1 MALNKEDRITMSK
14 KIVTIPDDNAVV
26 ESVKLQILAQQKVA
40 IENDNVNMA
49 LQEPYNQKINSYQP
63 EYNLIDGK
71 KRTVLT
77 EKLIN
82 AAAKGENRNGFFLA
96 DPEFPIPS
104 IPDGVW
110 KFFSPMSFCYAIGKK
125 NNEQYDVEPLGEI
138 PTLNVIKS
146 LITQIEGFIDAT
158 RASGKKCVQEEIC
171 INGVGETSQECIADG
186 GTWVLED
193 VVVDSP
199 EIQSKLNNLKSK
211 IKTWINSL
219 NGQKSNI
226 QISDL
231 DVAARQA
238 ENQAAYDY
246 IDPLLSILKT
256 WQQIQDFDTETNLPN
271 LCEEF
276 EKAGYG
282 DEYCSIPIYQT
293 EPVCTFNGG
302 FWYSSFK
309 DSKLSPTQ
317 ISILK
322 KAIEERES
330 FLNERKRQLNRYFG
344 EVIQNKETGEI
355 IKTTGWYGQRFLII
369 DSRLNLISGSANG
382 KFGAEK
388 GIQTQNQIKSSN
400 ETAAAAYDLS
410 MKATKAVAPGLD
422 TQYLNVL
429 DASAFKVGDKVYV
442 TANNQEELS
451 GTILEKD
458 GNRVKLSFAVPKKY
472 NLANLTRL
480 YKLVNDPI

>member
-1 MALNKEDRITMSK
+1 MALSKEDRITMSK

-26 ESVKLQILAQQKVA
+26 EVIKKQVLAQQKVA
-40 IENDNVNMA
+40 IENDNVNAA

-71 KRTVLT
+71 KRTILT
-77 EKLIN
+77 ENLIN

-104 IPDGVW
+104 VPDGVW
-110 KFFSPMSFCYAIGKK
+110 KFFAPMSFCYAIGKK
-125 NNEQYDVEPLGEI
+125 NNEQYDAEPLGEI
-138 PTLNVIKS
+138 QTLNRIKPI
-146 LITQIEGFIDAT
+146 LKQIEGFIDAT
-158 RASGKKCVQEEIC
+158 RASGKKC
-171 INGVGETSQECIADG
+171 SQEGVCQGGSGSTQQECLSNG
-186 GTWVLED
+186 GTWTLQD
-193 VVVDSP
+193 VIVDSP
-199 EIQSKLNNLKSK
+199 EIQSKLNDLKSE
-211 IKTWINSL
+211 IQTWTNSL

-246 IDPLLSILKT
+246 IGPLLDILKA
-256 WQQIQDFDTETNLPN
+256 WQQIQDFDTETNLPES
-271 LCEEF
+271 CEAF
-276 EKAGYG
+276 ENAGYR
-282 DEYCSIPIYQT
+282 EYCS
-293 EPVCTFNGG
+293 EPQYEDQFSCVFNGG
-302 FWYSSFK
+302 FWYTSFK

-322 KAIEERES
+322 KAVEEREP
-330 FLNERKRQLNRYFG
+330 FLNQRKRQLDGYFG

-355 IKTTGWYGQRFLII
+355 TKTTGWYGQRFLII

-382 KFGAEK
+382 KFGAEDSLK
-388 GIQTQNQIKSSN
+388 SQDQIKSSN
-400 ETAAAAYDLS
+400 NTAAAAYDLS

-429 DASAFKVGDKVYV
+429 DASAFKVGDEVYV
-442 TANNQEELS
+442 VANDQEELS

-458 GNRVKLSFAVPKKY
+458 GNRVKLSFTVPKKY

-480 YKLVNDPI
+480 YKLVSDPI